1 MTFVAVLGDDSD
13 WLADYEAAEYTDVDL
28 WIPKLD
34 TESAFGREM
43 LVQYLMDRGAVDA
56 FNANTADF
64 SRMAGLNMVH
74 QRYFAE
80 SQDQDRRGTLGS
92 RGSDNG
98 HDGGRSVDGAGRSTV
113 QGVPRQWAFP
123 VLYCYHADADTA
135 GDIRWAGSE
144 TGDLMA

>member
-34 TESAFGREM
+34 TESAFGREA

-64 SRMAGLNMVH
+64 SHMA
-74 QRYFAE
+74 
-80 SQDQDRRGTLGS
+80 D
-92 RGSDNG
+92 
-98 HDGGRSVDGAGRSTV
+98 
-113 QGVPRQWAFP
+113 
-123 VLYCYHADADTA
+123 
-135 GDIRWAGSE
+135 
-144 TGDLMA
+144 